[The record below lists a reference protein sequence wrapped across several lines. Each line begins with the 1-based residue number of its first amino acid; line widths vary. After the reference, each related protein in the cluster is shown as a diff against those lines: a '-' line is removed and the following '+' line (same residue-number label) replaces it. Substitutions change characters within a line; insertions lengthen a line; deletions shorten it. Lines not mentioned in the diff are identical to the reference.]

1 MAKAPLIPAHVRD
14 ILNPALALYLLVT
27 GAAAIVVPMPDIP
40 TVFALMA
47 LALLN
52 HRGLNR
58 PAWIIGG
65 LVLGLFLWGW
75 AGGWIDATG
84 GLGRMTFLAAFLVAL
99 GLLSRA
105 ASRAPD
111 IRKAAA
117 VVANR
122 PRGAR
127 YLFVTLGTHI
137 FAIFLNFGAASL
149 MATLLAQTRE
159 TLEKQNAVEDLTLSM
174 LRGFGAMPMWS
185 PLALSTIITLSIL
198 PEVDYFQI
206 LPYGLVA
213 AALYLG
219 AGYLASRGTRTAPA
233 PDADQPTISRAMPP
247 MPDQIILL
255 RVVAR
260 VALLVAVAF
269 VLHVAADLSM
279 PASVLLAVLG
289 FSLAWWAIQLAAQLA
304 PGLHRE
310 LSATAASGVNEIVIV
325 SCAGFLG
332 EVIAWFVSS
341 FDGALPAPPDAL
353 VPALI
358 ALVPLGMVLG
368 GHMAL
373 NPIVSA
379 SILLGVLHPLVP
391 EPALVWL
398 ALAAIIGWGL
408 TAASTPFTANVLIS
422 TRIMQLEPAPLL
434 RRGNLKL
441 TVLSLAALG
450 IFLATCTVVSL
461 QG

>member
-1 MAKAPLIPAHVRD
+1 MADAPVMFGRVRD
-14 ILNPALALYLLVT
+14 VLNPLLALYLLAT
-27 GAAAIVVPMPDIP
+27 GAAAIVVPVPEIP
-40 TVFALMA
+40 VVFALLA
-47 LALLN
+47 VALLN
-52 HRGLNR
+52 RRGLNR

-65 LVLGLFLWGW
+65 LVFVLFLWGW
-75 AGGWIDATG
+75 AGGWIAETG
-84 GLGRMTFLAAFLVAL
+84 GLDRMIFLSAFLVAL

-117 VVANR
+117 VVASR

-137 FAIFLNFGAASL
+137 FGIFLNFGAASL

-159 TLEKQNAVEDLTLSM
+159 TLERQNAVEDLTLSM

-206 LPYGLVA
+206 LPYGLA
-213 AALYLG
+213 AAVLYLG
-219 AGYLASRGTRTAPA
+219 AGYAASRGPRATDPDPGKSPMTRALPA
-233 PDADQPTISRAMPP
+233 LPEQL
-247 MPDQIILL
+247 ILL

-279 PASVLLAVLG
+279 PASVLVAVLG
-289 FSLAWWAIQLAAQLA
+289 FSLAWWAIQVAARIA

-310 LSATAASGVNEIVIV
+310 LAATAASGVNEIVIV

-332 EVIAWFVSS
+332 AIIAWFVSS
-341 FDGALPAPPDAL
+341 FDGALPSPPDAL

-368 GHMAL
+368 GVSAL

-391 EPALVWL
+391 EPALMWL
-398 ALAAIIGWGL
+398 ALAAIVGWGL
-408 TAASTPFTANVLIS
+408 TAGSTPFTANVLIT

-441 TVLSLAALG
+441 TVLSLTALG
-450 IFLATCTVVSL
+450 LFLAVGTVISL

>member
-1 MAKAPLIPAHVRD
+1 M
-14 ILNPALALYLLVT
+14 LNPLLALYLLVT
-27 GAAAIVVPMPDIP
+27 GAAAIVVPVPEIP
-40 TVFALMA
+40 IVFALLA

-213 AALYLG
+213 ALLYLG
-219 AGYLASRGTRTAPA
+219 AGYLVSRSPRTTP
-233 PDADQPTISRAMPP
+233 PSDQPTLARAMPP
-247 MPDQIILL
+247 LPDQMILL

-269 VLHVAADLSM
+269 GLHVAADLSM

-289 FSLAWWAIQLAAQLA
+289 FSLAWWAIQVAARLA

-310 LSATAASGVNEIVIV
+310 LGATAQSGVNEIVIV

-332 EVIAWFVSS
+332 AVIAWFVSS

-353 VPALI
+353 VPAII
-358 ALVPLGMVLG
+358 ALVPVGMVLG
-368 GHMAL
+368 GLSAL

-379 SILLGVLHPLVP
+379 SIILGVLHPLVP
-391 EPALVWL
+391 EPALMWL

-408 TAASTPFTANVLIS
+408 TAASTPFTANVLIT

-434 RRGNLKL
+434 RGGNLKL

-450 IFLATCTVVSL
+450 LFLATGTVISL

>member
-1 MAKAPLIPAHVRD
+1 MARAPVIPGRVRD

-27 GAAAIVVPMPDIP
+27 GAAAIVVPVPDTP
-40 TVFALMA
+40 TVFALLA

-52 HRGLNR
+52 HHGLNR

-75 AGGWIDATG
+75 AGGWIVATG

-137 FAIFLNFGAASL
+137 FGIFLNFGAASL

-213 AALYLG
+213 ALLYLG
-219 AGYLASRGTRTAPA
+219 AGYLVSRGPRTTP
-233 PDADQPTISRAMPP
+233 PSDQPTLARAMPP
-247 MPDQIILL
+247 LPDQMILL
-255 RVVAR
+255 RVGAR

-269 VLHVAADLSM
+269 GLHMAADLSM

-289 FSLAWWAIQLAAQLA
+289 FSLAWWTIQVAARLA

-310 LSATAASGVNEIVIV
+310 LGATAQSGVNEIVIV

-332 EVIAWFVSS
+332 AVIAWFVSS
-341 FDGALPAPPDAL
+341 FDGALPTPPDAL

-358 ALVPLGMVLG
+358 ALVPVGMVLG
-368 GHMAL
+368 GLMAL

-391 EPALVWL
+391 EPALMWL

-408 TAASTPFTANVLIS
+408 TAASTPFTANVLIT
-422 TRIMQLEPAPLL
+422 TRIMQLETAPLL

-441 TVLSLAALG
+441 TVLTLAALG
-450 IFLATCTVVSL
+450 LFLATATVISL

>member
-1 MAKAPLIPAHVRD
+1 MAKAPVILGRVRD
-14 ILNPALALYLLVT
+14 MLNPLLALYLLVT
-27 GAAAIVVPMPDIP
+27 GAAAIVVSVPEIP
-40 TVFALMA
+40 IVFALLA

-58 PAWIIGG
+58 PAWIIGS
-65 LVLGLFLWGW
+65 LVLVLFLWGL

-213 AALYLG
+213 ALLYLG
-219 AGYLASRGTRTAPA
+219 AGYLASRGTRTTP
-233 PDADQPTISRAMPP
+233 PSDADQPTLARAMPP
-247 MPDQIILL
+247 LQDQVILL

-269 VLHVAADLSM
+269 GLHVAADLSM

-289 FSLAWWAIQLAAQLA
+289 FSLAWWAIQVAARLA

-310 LSATAASGVNEIVIV
+310 LGATAQSGVNEIVIV

-332 EVIAWFVSS
+332 AVIAWFVSS
-341 FDGALPAPPDAL
+341 FDGVLPAPPDAL
-353 VPALI
+353 VPAII
-358 ALVPLGMVLG
+358 ALVPVGMVLG
-368 GHMAL
+368 GMSAL

-391 EPALVWL
+391 EPALMWL

-408 TAASTPFTANVLIS
+408 TAASTPFTANVLIT

-434 RRGNLKL
+434 RGGNLKL
-441 TVLSLAALG
+441 TVLTLAALG
-450 IFLATCTVVSL
+450 LFLATATVISL